1 MPIGNDK
8 SPIAVAMYDGTGAQ
22 LTVFPV
28 SGTLSVSNPVNAVT
42 VSGTVSVANPVST
55 VTVANP
61 VTTVTVSNPVNSVVV
76 SGTVTNV
83 QASQYVQTAGFTQI
97 ATNGTTTIK
106 SGPGVF
112 FGINPITLGTTAS
125 VSAFDGTVAL
135 LGTNVL
141 SIINSLINPAPQ
153 GVGIRFNTSLVVVTA
168 GITPPLVNALWD

>member
-55 VTVANP
+55 VTV
-61 VTTVTVSNPVNSVVV
+61 SNPVNSVAV

-83 QASQYVQTAGFTQI
+83 QANQYVQTAGFTQI
-97 ATNGTTTIK
+97 ATNGTTTVK

-135 LGTNVL
+135 VGTNVL